1 MHVGIAFTEK
11 EINWG
16 TVQYGRFFRFPI
28 TASHEKLSSVLKDAQ
43 KAQQLIQTIIAE
55 IEQKSNEKLEICCIA
70 YPSLSIR
77 EYAVLEN
84 AWRRTGI
91 KFYLMD
97 ASIAA
102 IVSHFCSQPQN
113 KLIRATAIVS
123 NENTYR
129 MTMATCGDGVIE
141 VTGTV
146 EESLHSQGMRTAQEA
161 YQRLSQMAYDP
172 NNIPQEEVLLLPAN
186 TPQQLHTC
194 FRENSNLHTIPTESG
209 DLVYGAWVK
218 AGIWAGSVKD
228 ILVLDTTKYDITVNG
243 ILVMPRDASTP
254 TMKITDLHSLSAQ
267 KSKNVTIC
275 IKKSD
280 KPEDS
285 LSFTVPLFHTLKD
298 NHHYTCTLNVTH
310 ENHYHLRI
318 EDDSPDRTAILSLKW
333 EDLCACILAQSP
345 APSHDATLVPDDS
358 GPFIFISYA
367 HKNSDSIRPLIRKM
381 QQDGF
386 TVWFDDNIL
395 PGSEWSEEIATH
407 IEQCTLFVAFI
418 TPEYMASEN
427 CKKELHFAG
436 DQNINRTLICI
447 GSIHLQPGMRLQH
460 GLCHQISVSSLD
472 EAEQMLYK
480 LYTAKNIG
488 LCRK

>member
-1 MHVGIAFTEK
+1 MYAGIAFTENN
-11 EINWG
+11 IFWG
-16 TVQYGRFFRFPI
+16 TMQYGRFFQFPI
-28 TASHEKLSSVLKDAQ
+28 TALHESLSAALKDTL
-43 KAQQLIQTIIAE
+43 KAQQLVQTVVAE
-55 IEQKSNEKLEICCIA
+55 IEQKSNEKLQICCIA
-70 YPSLSIR
+70 CPVLSIR
-77 EYAVLEN
+77 EYVVLEN

-102 IVSHFCSQPQN
+102 IISYFCSQPQN
-113 KLIRATAIVS
+113 KRILATAIIPDD
-123 NENTYR
+123 NTYR
-129 MTMATCGDGVIE
+129 MSMATCGDGVIE
-141 VTGTV
+141 VAGTV
-146 EESLHSQGMRTAQEA
+146 EESLLPQGIHAAQQA
-161 YQRLSQMAYDP
+161 YHRLSQTVYDP
-172 NNIPQEEVLLLPAN
+172 NYIPQEEVLLLPAN
-186 TPQQLHTC
+186 APAQLHAC
-194 FRENSNLHTIPTESG
+194 FRENIRLHTVLTESA

-228 ILVLDTTKYDITVNG
+228 ILVLDTTKYDITVNS
-243 ILVMPRDASTP
+243 IPVISRDMSTP
-254 TMKITDLHSLSAQ
+254 TMKVTDLPSLSTQ

-275 IKKSD
+275 IRKSD

-285 LSFTVPLFHTLKD
+285 LSFTVPLFHALRGD
-298 NHHYTCTLNVTH
+298 RHYACTLNVTH
-310 ENHYHLRI
+310 EHHYHLNI
-318 EDDSPDRTAILSLKW
+318 EDDSPDRTAVLSLKW
-333 EDLCACILAQSP
+333 EDLCAGILAQSP
-345 APSHDATLVPDDS
+345 APSHDAALVPDDS
-358 GPFIFISYA
+358 SPFIFISYA

-407 IEQCTLFVAFI
+407 IEQCTLFAAFI
-418 TPEYMASEN
+418 TQEYMASEN

-447 GSIHLQPGMRLQH
+447 GNVQLQAGMRLQH
-460 GLCHQISVSSLD
+460 GLCHQISSPSLD
-472 EAEQMLYK
+472 EAEQMLHK